1 MPNQR
6 AAAALVEPMSDIAR
20 NRHTAISRRPFACPG
35 LPGRGVLVL
44 SFLVMSAPRKR
55 LDSRPVVLFPM
66 IGVGSPGVR
75 GHLPASPKSDVLP
88 GNGPRSCVAVQP
100 VVERRAAH
108 VEVLGALLSRD
119 LVVLEKVVQQ
129 GRSVHCRDMLMNLN
143 RGATEI
149 VTSVQPGEQYA
160 AGMADPEDDR
170 GEALAW
176 YVRLLVRQE
185 LDRGTE
191 RKELL
196 RRLGIQKGHLSQI
209 ERGKLGVGVPKLIQF
224 AAAFG
229 YTPGVLLDRALSW
242 WQSQGRQE
250 RARILLEAA
259 TDASRAAPES
269 GEHPSQSPLKAAK

>member
-1 MPNQR
+1 
-6 AAAALVEPMSDIAR
+6 
-20 NRHTAISRRPFACPG
+20 
-35 LPGRGVLVL
+35 
-44 SFLVMSAPRKR
+44 
-55 LDSRPVVLFPM
+55 
-66 IGVGSPGVR
+66 
-75 GHLPASPKSDVLP
+75 
-88 GNGPRSCVAVQP
+88 
-100 VVERRAAH
+100 
-108 VEVLGALLSRD
+108 
-119 LVVLEKVVQQ
+119 
-129 GRSVHCRDMLMNLN
+129 MLMNLN

-196 RRLGIQKGHLSQI
+196 ERLGIQKGHLSQI

-242 WQSQGRQE
+242 WQSAGRQE
-250 RARILLEAA
+250 RARVLLEAA
-259 TDASRAAPES
+259 NHAAHAVSES